1 MNLLAG
7 RIDYPICYLPS
18 SCFSAENYN
27 EVILLL
33 SARNSS
39 TNRQRW
45 ISVHHWCTV
54 LGKFCY
60 AGSFSIPHWGFE
72 LLTRLIASVW
82 LIPMFFVKSI
92 RSLRDGTIFCAS
104 QDIYFF
110 VNKTSIFLPYQK
122 KWGLSLFGSH
132 PTANRWFGTT
142 WETSL
147 SRIGSWSLAR
157 GPWGIFLGCHE
168 VGWLTRLTDK
178 AINTWESKKGGHNF
192 FGGKTHW
199 MHWMQ
204 RLKGNAGCRFFM
216 FFFRSWRLWIEKEL
230 ARVV

>member
-45 ISVHHWCTV
+45 ISVHHWCTVLSV

-122 KWGLSLFGSH
+122 NEVSH
-132 PTANRWFGTT
+132 YLDHIQPQ
-142 WETSL
+142 
-147 SRIGSWSLAR
+147 IDDLAR
-157 GPWGIFLGCHE
+157 REKHLFQGLDPEALPEALEGFFWG
-168 VGWLTRLTDK
+168 VTKW
-178 AINTWESKKGGHNF
+178 
-192 FGGKTHW
+192 
-199 MHWMQ
+199 
-204 RLKGNAGCRFFM
+204 AG
-216 FFFRSWRLWIEKEL
+216 
-230 ARVV
+230 